1 MAWDQVFLWPTVTD
15 QKNSGYRNK
24 KQNVKTARG
33 RSNSSVSWLR
43 RNINDPY
50 IKLAR
55 QEGYVSRAAFKI
67 LQIEEKFKILRKSS
81 HIIDLGS
88 SPGSW
93 LQVLVKFRKTSG
105 SILGLDLTPLSVNLP
120 DMEFIQGDFLDDE
133 IQDQIVHR
141 LGSYPD
147 LILSDMAAAAMGD
160 KGLDHIRSAALV
172 ASVLEFAEKNL
183 QKKGNLIMK
192 LIRGGEEAE
201 LLKKCRSL
209 FSRVKLFKPDSSYS
223 DSAEI
228 YIISLNRL

>member
-1 MAWDQVFLWPTVTD
+1 MWDTVTD

-50 IKLAR
+50 VKLAK
-55 QEGYVSRAAFKI
+55 QEGYVSRAAFKL
-67 LQIEEKFKILRKSS
+67 LQVEEKFKVIKKSS
-81 HIIDLGS
+81 YIIDLGS
-88 SPGSW
+88 SPGGW
-93 LQVLVKFRKTSG
+93 LQVLANYKKRSG
-105 SILGLDLTPLSVNLP
+105 AILGLDLTPLAIDLP
-120 DMEFIQGDFLDDE
+120 DIIFINGDFLEDD
-133 IQDQIVHR
+133 IQDRVISE
-141 LGSYPD
+141 LGAYPD
-147 LILSDMAAAAMGD
+147 LILSDMASAAIGD

-172 ASVLEFAEKNL
+172 SSVIDFANKHL
-183 QKKGNLIMK
+183 QKKGSLVMK

-201 LLKKCRSL
+201 LLKLCRTL

-228 YIISLNRL
+228 YIIALNKL